1 MRVHKFLILCIMLFF
16 AVPLGA
22 QQRIAYNVTD
32 SLVNDYSG
40 MLTWL
45 QRDSLERRLDRFD
58 DTTSNQILIIITPR
72 LYGEDIIDLGVRIG
86 HDWGVGQAELDNGV
100 VILIKS
106 KCDEEPFGDAAIV
119 TGLGLEGVLPDA
131 FCSRIIDD
139 LMVPHLADTDYF
151 SALTAALDVIE
162 RVCHGEYNYHHYQ
175 NEHARKRTPSDIASD
190 ITLWLFVALG
200 VSYVIM
206 RIRNRGKQYQGDSD
220 DYSSSSDDHSYSSR
234 NDSSSDRGFSGF
246 GGGDFGGGGAHSRF

>member
-1 MRVHKFLILCIMLFF
+1 MTLL
-16 AVPLGA
+16 AASSWA
-22 QQRIAYNVTD
+22 QQVMSYPVTD

-45 QRDSLERRLDRFD
+45 QRDSLERRLVRFND
-58 DTTSNQILIIITPR
+58 STSNQIVIIIAPR
-72 LYGEDIIDLGVRIG
+72 LYGEEIINLAVRIG
-86 HDWGVGQAELDNGV
+86 HDWGVGQKDLDNGV
-100 VILIKS
+100 IILIKS

-119 TGLGLEGVLPDA
+119 TGLGLESALPDA

-139 LMVPHLADTDYF
+139 LMIPHLADTDYF

-162 RVCHGEYNYHHYQ
+162 RVCHGEYNYKHYQ
-175 NEHARKRTPSDIASD
+175 NEHARQRTPSDIADD

-200 VSYVIM
+200 VGYIIM
-206 RIRNRGKQYQGDSD
+206 RIRHRGKHYHGGSGDD
-220 DYSSSSDDHSYSSR
+220 SSSDDDDSYSSR
-234 NDSSSDRGFSGF
+234 DDDDDDYDSGFSGF